1 MEANVS
7 RVTNPNEIEEAQ
19 MRMMKVRFDCI
30 VKMFDC
36 GITQPKSPLSFVERK
51 PLPPQWFKS
60 EMKLTLEFLRDA
72 EPVHI
77 GLVIKQAL
85 AKMDEAIS
93 LYENQGVV

>member
-1 MEANVS
+1 MEVNVS
-7 RVTNPNEIEEAQ
+7 RVTDPQELERAQ
-19 MRMMKVRFDCI
+19 MRMMEVRFDCI

-36 GITQPKSPLSFVERK
+36 GQIQPKSMMPFVQRK

-60 EMKLTLEFLRDA
+60 EIKFTLEFLRDV

-77 GLVIKQAL
+77 GLAIKQAL
-85 AKMDEAIS
+85 AKMDDAIS

>member
-36 GITQPKSPLSFVERK
+36 GTIQPKSPLPFVERK

-77 GLVIKQAL
+77 GLAIKQAL

-93 LYENQGVV
+93 LYEKQGVV